1 MRYLY
6 TIRTNRN
13 FRLYVEGFDGPSLL
27 PLICADDRHQAI
39 ALEKVA
45 HGLKRVNVGDLGYV
59 WYAHVHKALRDTFLA
74 KLLGRARPQYVAH
87 EPRCWRLAESIQLQD
102 APDNV
107 TGADR
112 KKRDD
117 VK

>member
-1 MRYLY
+1 M
-6 TIRTNRN
+6 
-13 FRLYVEGFDGPSLL
+13 
-27 PLICADDRHQAI
+27 CADDRHQAV

-45 HGLKRVNVGDLGYV
+45 HGLKRVKVGDFGSVRYV
-59 WYAHVHKALRDTFLA
+59 SVHKALRDTFLA
-74 KLLGRARPQYVAH
+74 KLLNRARPQYVAH

-102 APDNV
+102 APYNV

>member
-27 PLICADDRHQAI
+27 PLSADDRYQAI

-45 HGLKRVNVGDLGYV
+45 HGLKRVKVGDFGSV
-59 WYAHVHKALRDTFLA
+59 WYVSVHKALRDTFLA
-74 KLLGRARPQYVAH
+74 KLLDRVRPQYVAH
-87 EPRCWRLAESIQLQD
+87 EPGCWRLAESIQLQD

-107 TGADR
+107 TGADG
-112 KKRDD
+112 KMSDD